1 MTLATL
7 RGSDTRFKGLAAF
20 NGVMEEEMTK
30 YWMALAAATM
40 FSFGCVD
47 KGGDTGGEEADA
59 DTDADTDADPTF
71 AVSWGASSLTATAT
85 DFDGAFFGMAED
97 NASCNSADSEYGC
110 YTGEDC
116 AYGYDN
122 PVTGSTFGPYCHPLS
137 SGTVTLTYSGSCE
150 VTEGSET
157 CFPNDGYSG
166 LTAYYFEAADGS
178 CYTGGTNPDYWSGF
192 GCTSTSVPD

>member
-1 MTLATL
+1 MMLVTL
-7 RGSDTRFKGLAAF
+7 RGYDTRFKELAAF

-30 YWMALAAATM
+30 FWMVLASATM

-47 KGGDTGGEEADA
+47 KGDDTGGAEADA

-71 AVSWGASSLTATAT
+71 SVSWGSSSVSATAT
-85 DFDGAFFGMAED
+85 DWDGGFFGMAED
-97 NASCNSADSEYGC
+97 NASCNAADSEYGC

-122 PVTGSTFGPYCHPLS
+122 PVSGNSFGPYCHPMS
-137 SGTVTLTYSGSCE
+137 DSVTLTYSGDCT

-157 CFPNDGYSG
+157 CFGTSFSG
-166 LTAYYFEAADGS
+166 LTAYYFEAEDGT
-178 CYTGGTNPDYWSGF
+178 CYTGGTYPEYWSGF
-192 GCTSTSVPD
+192 GCTTTTVPD